1 MSRFLIGS
9 ALLMTG
15 WVIAASAVIT
25 VVGLPLG
32 IAVFGAGLE
41 LLVGPRHSGPTAGRR
56 DTLTWPGG

>member
-15 WVIAASAVIT
+15 WVLVASAVIT

-32 IAVFGAGLE
+32 VIVFGAGLE
-41 LLVGPRHSGPTAGRR
+41 LMVGPRHNGSTAGRR
-56 DTLTWPGG
+56 EG

>member
-15 WVIAASAVIT
+15 CVIVASAVIT

-32 IAVFGAGLE
+32 LAVLGAGLE
-41 LLVGPRHSGPTAGRR
+41 LMVGPRHSGPTAGRR
-56 DTLTWPGG
+56 EA